1 MVPHMF
7 RRDPL
12 LQLTLELLRPRLSR
26 LILASVL
33 GVLSLGSALALA
45 GVSAWL
51 ITRAWQMPPILD
63 LSVAVVAVRALGIS
77 RGVLGYCQRLA
88 AHDTALRAAANART
102 GLYRKLA
109 TGPDDDAMRLPS
121 GELVARVGSSVDE
134 LADVVVRSVL
144 PIVVATVLGC
154 VSVGVI
160 ALISPGAGAVLG
172 VCLLVAGALAPAM
185 TARAVAAAESVAVQY
200 RSDRDAATM
209 LVLEYA
215 PELRVSGRL
224 DAVIAS
230 AERHHRDWG
239 QATDRAA
246 APAALA
252 AAMPSI
258 AIGASVLGA
267 VVAGIALAPTTA
279 PTTLAILMLLPLSAF
294 EATTALPDAAVG
306 LTKSRIAA
314 RRLREVVESDTG
326 GRRRPTVTPVDL
338 PAGGRLAVVGP
349 SGSGKTTLL
358 MAMAEQLNGKS
369 RRAAFFA
376 EDAHIFETT
385 LRDNLL
391 VVRGDATD
399 PEMLAAIERVGLATW
414 LAGLPEG
421 LSTVLEGGQTA
432 MSAGQRRRLLLARVL
447 LSDFSVVLLDEPTEN
462 LDAADGQRILT
473 EILTPGDWFAA
484 ERAVVVATHH
494 LPDTLDCPV
503 VRCPQPG
510 TAIGE

>member
-1 MVPHMF
+1 MF

-12 LQLTLELLRPRLSR
+12 LRLTLDLLRPRLSR
-26 LILASVL
+26 LIVAGVL

-51 ITRAWQMPPILD
+51 IARAWQMPPILD
-63 LSVAVVAVRALGIS
+63 LTVAVVAVRALGIS

-88 AHDTALRAAANART
+88 AHDTALRTAANART
-102 GLYRKLA
+102 GLYRRLA
-109 TGPDDDAMRLPS
+109 EGPENVAMRLSS
-121 GELVARVGSSVDE
+121 GELVTRVGSSVDE

-144 PIVVATVLGC
+144 PIVVATVLSC
-154 VSVGVI
+154 AAVGVI
-160 ALISPGAGAVLG
+160 ALISPGAAAILAL
-172 VCLLVAGALAPAM
+172 CLLIAGAAAPAI
-185 TARAVAAAESVAVQY
+185 TARAVAAAESVAVQH
-200 RSDRDAATM
+200 RSDRDSATM
-209 LVLEYA
+209 LALEYA

-224 DAVIAS
+224 DGVIATV
-230 AERHHRDWG
+230 ERHHREWG
-239 QATDRAA
+239 QAADRAA

-306 LTKSRIAA
+306 LTKARIAA
-314 RRLREVVESDTG
+314 RRLLEITEGGQVRDRAAAPAVE
-326 GRRRPTVTPVDL
+326 L

-358 MAMAEQLNGKS
+358 MSLADRLNTTPG
-369 RRAAFFA
+369 RAAFFA

-385 LRDNLL
+385 IRDNLL

-399 PEMLAAIERVGLATW
+399 TELLSAIRRVGLADW
-414 LAGLPEG
+414 LAALPDG
-421 LSTVLEGGQTA
+421 LSTVLEGGHTA
-432 MSAGQRRRLLLARVL
+432 VSAGQRRRLLLARVL
-447 LSDFSVVLLDEPTEN
+447 ISKFPVVLLDEPTEN
-462 LDAADGQRILT
+462 LDADDGHRILA
-473 EILTPGDWFAA
+473 EILTPGEWFAA
-484 ERAVVVATHH
+484 DRTVVVATHH

-503 VRCPQPG
+503 IRCPAPTG
-510 TAIGE
+510 AVGG

>member
-1 MVPHMF
+1 MF

-12 LQLTLELLRPRLSR
+12 LRLTLELLRPRLGR

-102 GLYRKLA
+102 GIYRKLA
-109 TGPDDDAMRLPS
+109 TGPEDDATRLPT
-121 GELVARVGSSVDE
+121 GELVSRVGSSVDE

-144 PIVVATVLGC
+144 PIVVATVLSC

-160 ALISPGAGAVLG
+160 ALISPSAAAVLAL
-172 VCLLVAGALAPAM
+172 CLLIAGVVAPAV
-185 TARAVAAAESVAVQY
+185 TARAAAAAESVAVQH
-200 RSDRDAATM
+200 RSDRDSATM
-209 LVLEYA
+209 LALEHA

-224 DAVIAS
+224 DEVIAA

-239 QATDRAA
+239 QAADRAA

-267 VVAGIALAPTTA
+267 VVAGIALATTTA

-314 RRLREVVESDTG
+314 RRLLQLTESDTQA
-326 GRRRPTVTPVDL
+326 RRRPTAPPVDL

-358 MAMAEQLNGKS
+358 MALADKLNEKS
-369 RRAAFFA
+369 RCAAFFA

-385 LRDNLL
+385 VRDNLL

-399 PEMLAAIERVGLATW
+399 AELLWAIQRVGLTEW

-421 LSTVLEGGQTA
+421 LSTVLEGGHTA
-432 MSAGQRRRLLLARVL
+432 VSAGQRRRLLLARVL

-462 LDAADGQRILT
+462 LDAADSQRFLT
-473 EILTPGDWFAA
+473 EILTPDDWFAA
-484 ERAVVVATHH
+484 GRTVVVATHH
-494 LPDTLDCPV
+494 LPDTLDCPI

-510 TAIGE
+510 TVTGG

>member
-1 MVPHMF
+1 MF

-12 LQLTLELLRPRLSR
+12 LRLTLDLLRPRLSR
-26 LILASVL
+26 LIVASVL

-51 ITRAWQMPPILD
+51 IARAWQMPPILD
-63 LSVAVVAVRALGIS
+63 LTVAVVAVRALGIS

-109 TGPDDDAMRLPS
+109 EGPDDVAMRLSS
-121 GELVARVGSSVDE
+121 GELVTRVGSSVDE

-144 PIVVATVLGC
+144 PIVVATVLSC
-154 VSVGVI
+154 AAVGVI
-160 ALISPGAGAVLG
+160 ALISPGAAAILAL
-172 VCLLVAGALAPAM
+172 CLLIAGAAAPAI
-185 TARAVAAAESVAVQY
+185 TARAVAAAESVAVQH
-200 RSDRDAATM
+200 RSDRDSATM
-209 LVLEYA
+209 LALEYA

-224 DAVIAS
+224 DGVIATV
-230 AERHHRDWG
+230 ERHHREWG
-239 QATDRAA
+239 QAADRAA

-279 PTTLAILMLLPLSAF
+279 PTTLAILMLLQLSAF

-306 LTKSRIAA
+306 LTKARIAA
-314 RRLREVVESDTG
+314 RRLLEITEGGQLRDRPAAPAVE
-326 GRRRPTVTPVDL
+326 L

-358 MAMAEQLNGKS
+358 MSLADRLNTTPG
-369 RRAAFFA
+369 RAAFFA

-385 LRDNLL
+385 IRDNLL

-399 PEMLAAIERVGLATW
+399 TELLSAIRRVGLADW
-414 LAGLPEG
+414 LAALPDG
-421 LSTVLEGGQTA
+421 LSTVLEGGHTA
-432 MSAGQRRRLLLARVL
+432 VSAGQRRRLLLARVL
-447 LSDFSVVLLDEPTEN
+447 ISKFPVVLLDEPTEN
-462 LDAADGQRILT
+462 LDADDGQRILA
-473 EILTPGDWFAA
+473 EILTPGEWFAA
-484 ERAVVVATHH
+484 DRAVVVATHH

-503 VRCPQPG
+503 IRCPAPTG
-510 TAIGE
+510 AVGG

>member
-1 MVPHMF
+1 MF

-12 LQLTLELLRPRLSR
+12 LRLTLDLLRPRLSR
-26 LILASVL
+26 LILAGGL

-45 GVSAWL
+45 GISAWL

-88 AHDTALRAAANART
+88 AHDTALRSAANART
-102 GLYRKLA
+102 GLYRRLA

-121 GELVARVGSSVDE
+121 GELVSRVGSSVDE

-144 PIVVATVLGC
+144 PIVVATVLSA
-154 VSVGVI
+154 VAVGVI
-160 ALISPGAGAVLG
+160 ALISPGAAVVLTL
-172 VCLLVAGALAPAM
+172 CLLIAGVVAPAL
-185 TARAVAAAESVAVQY
+185 TARSVAAAESVAVQH
-200 RSDRDAATM
+200 RGDRDSATM
-209 LVLEYA
+209 LALEYA

-224 DAVIAS
+224 DDVIAT

-239 QATDRAA
+239 HAADRAA

-267 VVAGIALAPTTA
+267 VIAGIALAPTTA

-314 RRLREVVESDTG
+314 RRLLELTEGDPLA
-326 GRRRPTVTPVDL
+326 RRRPTAPSVDL
-338 PAGGRLAVVGP
+338 PDGGRLAVVGP

-358 MAMAEQLNGKS
+358 MALAERLDETPG
-369 RRAAFFA
+369 RAAFFA

-385 LRDNLL
+385 VRDNLL
-391 VVRGDATD
+391 VVRGDVTD
-399 PEMLAAIERVGLATW
+399 TELLSAIDRVGLTEW
-414 LAGLPEG
+414 LDGLPDG
-421 LSTVLEGGQTA
+421 LSTVLEGGHTA
-432 MSAGQRRRLLLARVL
+432 LSAGQRRRLLLARVL
-447 LSDFSVVLLDEPTEN
+447 VSDFSVVLLDEPTEN
-462 LDAADGQRILT
+462 LDAADSQRILT
-473 EILTPGDWFAA
+473 EILTPGDWFAPDQT
-484 ERAVVVATHH
+484 VVVATHH
-494 LPDTLDCPV
+494 LPDTLACPV

-510 TAIGE
+510 TITDG

>member
-1 MVPHMF
+1 MF
-7 RRDPL
+7 RSDPL
-12 LQLTLELLRPRLSR
+12 LRLTVELLRPRLSR
-26 LILASVL
+26 VVLASVL

-109 TGPDDDAMRLPS
+109 SGPDDDATRLPS

-144 PIVVATVLGC
+144 PIVVATVLSC
-154 VSVGVI
+154 VAVGVI
-160 ALISPGAGAVLG
+160 ALISPSAAAILG
-172 VCLLVAGALAPAM
+172 LCLLIAGVVAPAL
-185 TARAVAAAESVAVQY
+185 TARAASAAESVAVQY
-200 RSDRDAATM
+200 RSDRDSAAM
-209 LVLEYA
+209 LALEHA

-224 DAVIAS
+224 DEVIAT
-230 AERHHRDWG
+230 AQRRHRDWG
-239 QATDRAA
+239 QAADRAA

-258 AIGASVLGA
+258 AIGVSVLGA

-306 LTKSRIAA
+306 LTKARIAA
-314 RRLREVVESDTG
+314 RRLLELTESAPG
-326 GRRRPTVTPVDL
+326 ARRRPAAPAVDL

-358 MAMAEQLNGKS
+358 MALAERLNKS
-369 RRAAFFA
+369 PGRAAFFA

-385 LRDNLL
+385 VRDNLL
-391 VVRGDATD
+391 VVRGGATD
-399 PEMLAAIERVGLATW
+399 SELLAAIRRVGLGEW
-414 LAGLPEG
+414 LAAMPEG
-421 LSTVLEGGQTA
+421 LSTVLEGGHTA
-432 MSAGQRRRLLLARVL
+432 VSAGQRRRLLLARVL

-462 LDAADGQRILT
+462 LDAADSERILT

-484 ERAVVVATHH
+484 ERSVVVATHH

-503 VRCPQPG
+503 IGCPRPG
-510 TAIGE
+510 TAAGG

>member
-1 MVPHMF
+1 MF

-12 LQLTLELLRPRLSR
+12 LLLAVELLRPRLSR

-88 AHDTALRAAANART
+88 AHDTALRAAANARS

-109 TGPDDDAMRLPS
+109 AAPDDDAMRLPS

-144 PIVVATVLGC
+144 PIVVAIVLST

-160 ALISPGAGAVLG
+160 ALISPSAAAVLG
-172 VCLLVAGALAPAM
+172 LCLLVAGAVAPAI
-185 TARAVAAAESVAVQY
+185 TARAVAAAESVAVQQ
-200 RSDRDAATM
+200 RSDRDAAAM
-209 LVLEYA
+209 LALEYA

-224 DAVIAS
+224 DEVIATVD
-230 AERHHRDWG
+230 RRHRDWG
-239 QATDRAA
+239 RAADRAA
-246 APAALA
+246 LPAALA
-252 AAMPSI
+252 AAMPSL

-267 VVAGIALAPTTA
+267 VAAGIALATTAA

-294 EATTALPDAAVG
+294 EATTALPDAAIG

-314 RRLREVVESDTG
+314 RRLLALTHGDPEA
-326 GRRRPTVTPVDL
+326 RRRPQVAPVDL

-358 MAMAEQLNGKS
+358 MAMADRLNENS

-385 LRDNLL
+385 
-391 VVRGDATD
+391 VREQSPRG
-399 PEMLAAIERVGLATW
+399 PRGCHRCR
-414 LAGLPEG
+414 
-421 LSTVLEGGQTA
+421 TA
-432 MSAGQRRRLLLARVL
+432 LGA
-447 LSDFSVVLLDEPTEN
+447 
-462 LDAADGQRILT
+462 
-473 EILTPGDWFAA
+473 
-484 ERAVVVATHH
+484 
-494 LPDTLDCPV
+494 
-503 VRCPQPG
+503 
-510 TAIGE
+510 

>member
-1 MVPHMF
+1 MF

-12 LQLTLELLRPRLSR
+12 LRLALELLRPRLSR
-26 LILASVL
+26 LILASAL

-45 GVSAWL
+45 GISAWL

-109 TGPDDDAMRLPS
+109 GGPDDDAMRLRS

-144 PIVVATVLGC
+144 PIVVAAVLSC
-154 VSVGVI
+154 TAVGVI
-160 ALISPGAGAVLG
+160 AIISPSAAAVLG
-172 VCLLVAGALAPAM
+172 LCLLIAGVAAPAA
-185 TARAVAAAESVAVQY
+185 TARAVAASESVAVQH
-200 RSDRDAATM
+200 RGDRDSATM
-209 LVLEYA
+209 LALEYA

-224 DAVIAS
+224 DDVIAT
-230 AERHHRDWG
+230 AERHHHDWG
-239 QATDRAA
+239 QASDRAA

-258 AIGASVLGA
+258 AIGVSVLGT
-267 VVAGIALAPTTA
+267 VVAGIAIAPVTA

-306 LTKSRIAA
+306 LTRSRIAA
-314 RRLREVVESDTG
+314 RRLLELTENDPHA
-326 GRRRPTVTPVDL
+326 RRRPTTASVDIP
-338 PAGGRLAVVGP
+338 PAGRLAVVGP

-358 MAMAEQLNGKS
+358 MALADRLNGIT

-385 LRDNLL
+385 VRDNLL

-399 PEMLAAIERVGLATW
+399 PELLSAIQRVGLTDW
-414 LAGLPEG
+414 LSGLPEG
-421 LSTVLEGGQTA
+421 LSTVLEGGHTA

-447 LSDFSVVLLDEPTEN
+447 ISDFPAVLLDEPTEN
-462 LDAADGQRILT
+462 LDAADGERILT
-473 EILTPGDWFAA
+473 EILSPDGWF
-484 ERAVVVATHH
+484 RDRRIVIVATHH

-503 VRCPQPG
+503 IQCPRPG
-510 TAIGE
+510 TAVSE

>member
-1 MVPHMF
+1 MF

-12 LQLTLELLRPRLSR
+12 LLLAVELLRPRLSR

-88 AHDTALRAAANART
+88 AHDTALRAAANARS

-109 TGPDDDAMRLPS
+109 AAPDDDAMRLPS

-144 PIVVATVLGC
+144 PIVVAIVLSTV
-154 VSVGVI
+154 SAGVI
-160 ALISPGAGAVLG
+160 ALISPSAAAVLG
-172 VCLLVAGALAPAM
+172 LCLLVAGAVAPAI
-185 TARAVAAAESVAVQY
+185 TARAVAAAESVAVQQ
-200 RSDRDAATM
+200 RSDRDAAAM
-209 LVLEYA
+209 LALEYA

-224 DAVIAS
+224 DEVIATVD
-230 AERHHRDWG
+230 RRHRDWG
-239 QATDRAA
+239 RAADRAA
-246 APAALA
+246 LPAALA
-252 AAMPSI
+252 AAMPSL

-267 VVAGIALAPTTA
+267 VAAGIALATTAA

-314 RRLREVVESDTG
+314 RRLLALTHGDPEA
-326 GRRRPTVTPVDL
+326 RRRPQVAPVDL

-358 MAMAEQLNGKS
+358 MAMADRLNENS

-385 LRDNLL
+385 VRDNLL

-399 PEMLAAIERVGLATW
+399 AELLSALERVGLTDW
-414 LAGLPEG
+414 LSGLPEG
-421 LSTVLEGGQTA
+421 LATVLEGGHTA
-432 MSAGQRRRLLLARVL
+432 LSAGQRRRLLLARVL

-462 LDAADGQRILT
+462 LDAGDGQRVLA
-473 EILTPGDWFAA
+473 EILTPGEWFGAD
-484 ERAVVVATHH
+484 RAVVVATHH

-510 TAIGE
+510 TAVGE

>member
-1 MVPHMF
+1 MF

-12 LQLTLELLRPRLSR
+12 LRLTVDLLRPRLSR

-109 TGPDDDAMRLPS
+109 AGPDDDAMRLPS
-121 GELVARVGSSVDE
+121 GELVARAGSSVDE

-144 PIVVATVLGC
+144 PIVVAVVLST

-160 ALISPGAGAVLG
+160 ALISPGAAAVLAL
-172 VCLLVAGALAPAM
+172 CLVIAGALAPAI
-185 TARAVAAAESVAVQY
+185 TARAVAAAESVAVQH
-200 RSDRDAATM
+200 RSDRDAAAM
-209 LVLEYA
+209 LALEYA

-224 DAVIAS
+224 DEVIAGVQ
-230 AERHHRDWG
+230 RRHRDWG

-246 APAALA
+246 SPAALA
-252 AAMPSI
+252 AAMPSL

-267 VVAGIALAPTTA
+267 VVAGIASATTTA

-294 EATTALPDAAVG
+294 EATTALPEAAVG

-314 RRLREVVESDTG
+314 RRLLELTQPDPAA
-326 GRRRPTVTPVDL
+326 RRRPEVPPVDL
-338 PAGGRLAVVGP
+338 PAGGRLAVIGP

-358 MAMAEQLNGKS
+358 MAMADKLNGNS

-399 PEMLAAIERVGLATW
+399 AELHSALDRVGLADW
-414 LAGLPEG
+414 VSGLPAGLA
-421 LSTVLEGGQTA
+421 TVLEGGHTA

-462 LDAADGQRILT
+462 LDAGDGRRILA
-473 EILTPGDWFAA
+473 EILTPGDWFGAD
-484 ERAVVVATHH
+484 RAVVVATHH
-494 LPDTLDCPV
+494 LPDTLNCPV

>member
-1 MVPHMF
+1 MF

-12 LQLTLELLRPRLSR
+12 LLLAVELLRPRLSR

-33 GVLSLGSALALA
+33 GVLSLGSALTLA

-88 AHDTALRAAANART
+88 AHDTALRAAANARG

-109 TGPDDDAMRLPS
+109 AAPDDDAMRLPS

-144 PIVVATVLGC
+144 PIVVAIVLSTV
-154 VSVGVI
+154 SAGVI
-160 ALISPGAGAVLG
+160 ALISPSAAAVLG
-172 VCLLVAGALAPAM
+172 LCLLVAGAVAPAI
-185 TARAVAAAESVAVQY
+185 TARAVAAAESVAVQQ
-200 RSDRDAATM
+200 RSDRDAAAM
-209 LVLEYA
+209 LALEYA

-224 DAVIAS
+224 DEVIATVD
-230 AERHHRDWG
+230 RRHRDWG
-239 QATDRAA
+239 RAADRAA
-246 APAALA
+246 LPAALA
-252 AAMPSI
+252 AAMPSL

-267 VVAGIALAPTTA
+267 VAAGIALATTAA

-314 RRLREVVESDTG
+314 RRLLALTHGDPEA
-326 GRRRPTVTPVDL
+326 RRRPQVAPVDL

-358 MAMAEQLNGKS
+358 MAMADRLNENS

-385 LRDNLL
+385 VRDNLL

-399 PEMLAAIERVGLATW
+399 AELLSALERVGLTDW
-414 LAGLPEG
+414 LSGLPEG
-421 LSTVLEGGQTA
+421 LATVLEGGHTA
-432 MSAGQRRRLLLARVL
+432 LSAGQRRRLLLARVL

-462 LDAADGQRILT
+462 LDAGDGQRVLA
-473 EILTPGDWFAA
+473 EILTPGEWFGAD
-484 ERAVVVATHH
+484 RAVVVATHH

-510 TAIGE
+510 TAVGE